1 MATLGIDGTGQ
12 RLLRRLNPGPG
23 GWQVGLA
30 TVATIGVAL
39 GLSALLIAVTGG
51 SPTASTKALYQGSMA
66 SPAAWSTSL
75 LYVAPLLLVAVG
87 ACVSA
92 RSGFFNIGQ
101 EGQVLIGALAGAWVG
116 LRLAVP
122 GPLLLV
128 LVLLASVVGAG
139 IWAGLSALM
148 YRFRGVNVVVS
159 TMLMTFLA
167 QQLISFAVNTPWLLQ
182 ESRLGRGT
190 LSPQSNPVPENARLT
205 SLGEYPNLQLNGGLV
220 LAVVVAVVLALVMA
234 RTRWGFRL
242 KMVGLNPATARHA
255 GVRVGA
261 LGGMALA
268 ISGALAGLAG
278 ALLLTSPV
286 GTNRLQPGMS
296 LNIGWDG
303 LLVALVARNNPLLAI
318 PVAVLFGVLRAG
330 GSFLAATG
338 VPSFLVDVVKALLVL
353 AFVAP
358 PVVIGMLRR
367 RRLADEPATP
377 TAAATP
383 TAPPATS
390 TPPAAAAST
399 GPADTSAP
407 VAGSAQAAPDTS
419 TAPVPGPRSTAPEP
433 ADPGDAGTAGTKDAM
448 EGRLA

>member
-128 LVLLASVVGAG
+128 LVLLASVIGAG
-139 IWAGLSALM
+139 VWAGLSALM

-242 KMVGLNPATARHA
+242 KMVGLNPAAARHA

-261 LGGMALA
+261 LGGIALA

-367 RRLADEPATP
+367 RRLADQPTTPATPATPATP
-377 TAAATP
+377 TAAVASPEPTDPSAPATP
-383 TAPPATS
+383 TAS
-390 TPPAAAAST
+390 
-399 GPADTSAP
+399 
-407 VAGSAQAAPDTS
+407 
-419 TAPVPGPRSTAPEP
+419 VPGPRSTAPEP

>member
-30 TVATIGVAL
+30 TVATVGVAL

-66 SPAAWSTSL
+66 TPAAWSTSL

-101 EGQVLIGALAGAWVG
+101 EGQVLIGALAGAWVA

-128 LVLLASVVGAG
+128 LVLLASVLGAG
-139 IWAGLSALM
+139 VWAGLSALM

-190 LSPQSNPVPENARLT
+190 LSPQSNPVPENARLV

-242 KMVGLNPATARHA
+242 KMVGLNPAAARHA

-261 LGGMALA
+261 LGGIALA

-286 GTNRLQPGMS
+286 STNRLQPGMS

-303 LLVALVARNNPLLAI
+303 LLVALVARNNPLLSI

-367 RRLADEPATP
+367 RRLADQPAAPTTPTTPTTPVAAVASSEPADQPAPATP
-377 TAAATP
+377 
-383 TAPPATS
+383 
-390 TPPAAAAST
+390 AAS
-399 GPADTSAP
+399 
-407 VAGSAQAAPDTS
+407 
-419 TAPVPGPRSTAPEP
+419 VPGPRGTAPEP

>member
-1 MATLGIDGTGQ
+1 MTATTGLDGTAR
-12 RLLRRLNPGPG
+12 RLLARLNPGVG
-23 GWQVGLA
+23 GWQVTAA
-30 TVATIGVAL
+30 TVATVAAAL

-51 SPTASTKALYQGSMA
+51 SPSASVQALYQGSMS
-66 SPAAWSTSL
+66 SPRAWSNSL

-116 LRLAVP
+116 LRLALP
-122 GPLLLV
+122 GPALLV
-128 LVLLASVVGAG
+128 VVLLAALLASGA
-139 IWAGLSALM
+139 WAGLSALM

-159 TMLMTFLA
+159 TLLMTFLA
-167 QQLISFAVNTPWLLQ
+167 QQLVAFAVNTPWLLQ
-182 ESRLGRGT
+182 ESRLGSGVV
-190 LSPQSNPVPENARLT
+190 SPQSNPLPDNGRLG
-205 SLGEYPNLQLNGGLV
+205 SFGEYPNLQVNGGLI
-220 LAVVVAVVLALVMA
+220 LAILVAVALSLAMT

-242 KMVGLNPATARHA
+242 KMLGLNPVTAQHA

-268 ISGALAGLAG
+268 ISGAFAGLAG

-286 GTNRLQPGMS
+286 GSHRLQPGMS

-367 RRLADEPATP
+367 RRAGGQAAGTPPPAGGLPTP
-377 TAAATP
+377 TTP
-383 TAPPATS
+383 S
-390 TPPAAAAST
+390 DDPAAP
-399 GPADTSAP
+399 GRDVPEID
-407 VAGSAQAAPDTS
+407 VAQADGSDPDAS
-419 TAPVPGPRSTAPEP
+419 DPDGRPRTGGSKEN
-433 ADPGDAGTAGTKDAM
+433 AM
-448 EGRLA
+448 EGKLT